1 MLIGSNGE
9 KQGLV
14 AFSVALES
22 ARVAS
27 LDLVQVSPSDA
38 NPVVCKLLDYGKHVF
53 DKKKSLSSSKVKVKR
68 NTTKEIKF
76 RPSTDIGDYN
86 IKLKKVKSFI
96 LDGDKTKISVRFRGR
111 EILNSDMGLNLL
123 NRLRDELEDI
133 AQVDQEPS
141 LEGRQLLNGSF
152 SFKEE
157 VNINFYKKNNMGYK
171 LKTHSGAAKRFKKTG
186 SSVKSKSANR
196 NHILTKQSTK
206 RKRHNRGLN
215 KLSGIV
221 LKMASKLIRR

>member
-1 MLIGSNGE
+1 MLIGPVGE
-9 KQGLV
+9 KKGIVSL
-14 AFSVALES
+14 SDALES
-22 ARVAS
+22 AKSLS
-27 LDLVQVSPSDA
+27 LDLVQVSPLDA
-38 NPVVCKLLDYGKHVF
+38 NPVVCKMLDYGKHLF
-53 DKKKSLSSSKVKVKR
+53 DKKKSMSSSRVKAKK

-141 LEGRQLLNGSF
+141 LEGRQLLMVLSPL
-152 SFKEE
+152 
-157 VNINFYKKNNMGYK
+157 KKK
-171 LKTHSGAAKRFKKTG
+171 
-186 SSVKSKSANR
+186 
-196 NHILTKQSTK
+196 
-206 RKRHNRGLN
+206 
-215 KLSGIV
+215 
-221 LKMASKLIRR
+221 